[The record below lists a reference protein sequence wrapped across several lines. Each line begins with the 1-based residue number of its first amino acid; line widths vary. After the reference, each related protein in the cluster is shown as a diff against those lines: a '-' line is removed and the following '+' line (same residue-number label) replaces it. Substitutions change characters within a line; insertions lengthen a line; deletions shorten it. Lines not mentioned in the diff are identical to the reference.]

1 MVYNYDDEY
10 IVDILENEE
19 EKLFETLRLGMNESQ
34 RSMFAKYD
42 AVRNKIL
49 ELKLNIN
56 TLKKIEW

>member
-56 TLKKIEW
+56 TLKK